1 MSATERT
8 QRCSPPQAV
17 GGLEVSGV
25 ETHTAYVVMVGDV
38 VFKAKKPIRT
48 AFADFGTAERRRA
61 ACEREVTLNRRLC
74 PDVYLGVAELTDPAG
89 GPTEALVKM
98 RRMPSD
104 RRLARLV
111 GGGGDDTTAQVDAI
125 AAVVARF
132 HAGAEQSAEIDCDAT
147 PGAVAARWRAN
158 VSEVTSYRCDVLP
171 AADVHEVQARALRYL
186 KGRKRLFEYRVREG
200 RIVDGH
206 GDLLADDI
214 FCLADGPRI
223 LDCLD
228 FDDHLR
234 HVDCIDDAACL
245 AMDLEYLGR
254 EDLGLRFL
262 DRYCAAARDE
272 PPASL
277 QHHYIAYRAFVRAK
291 VACLRYT
298 QGSRAAGEDARAHCN
313 LALKHLRAGT
323 VRMALVGGLPGTG
336 KSTLARGLAD
346 ITGSV
351 VISSDRVRKELDGLD
366 PHSRQVAGFVE
377 GLYSG
382 TMTDRTYAEVLRRA
396 RDHLTAGRSVVLDA
410 SWTQPM
416 RRERAA
422 LVASCTHSDLVELE
436 CRAPRAM
443 AIARIGSRPTGDS
456 DATPAVYDAMAASAT
471 AWPSATAVD
480 TDTAAGDSVQTAER
494 IWHSTSGWRDE

>member
-17 GGLEVSGV
+17 GGLEVDGV

-74 PDVYLGVAELTDPAG
+74 PDVYLGVADLTDPAG

-104 RRLARLV
+104 RRLTRLL
-111 GGGGDDTTAQVDAI
+111 GGGGDATAHVDAI

-132 HAGAEQSAEIDCDAT
+132 HAGADQSADIDRDAM
-147 PGAVAARWRAN
+147 PGAVAARWCAN

-171 AADVHEVQARALRYL
+171 AADVDEVERRALRYL
-186 KGRKRLFEYRVREG
+186 NGRKQLFENRIREG
-200 RIVDGH
+200 RTVDGH

-214 FCLADGPRI
+214 FCLDDGPRI

-234 HVDCIDDAACL
+234 HVDGIDDAACL

-262 DRYCAAARDE
+262 DRYCAAAHDQ
-272 PPASL
+272 PPTSL
-277 QHHYIAYRAFVRAK
+277 RHHYIAYRAFVRAK

-298 QGSRAAGEDARAHCN
+298 QGSRVAREDARAHCR
-313 LALKHLRAGT
+313 LALRHLRAGT

-336 KSTLARGLAD
+336 KSTLSRGLAD
-346 ITGSV
+346 VTGSV
-351 VISSDRVRKELDGLD
+351 VISSDRVRKELAGLD
-366 PHSRQVAGFVE
+366 PHFGQVAGFGE

-410 SWTQPM
+410 SWPHPM
-416 RRERAA
+416 LRERAA
-422 LVASCTHSDLVELE
+422 LVASCTHSDLVELV
-436 CRAPRAM
+436 CRAPRAV

-456 DATPAVYDAMAASAT
+456 DATPVVYDAMAASAT
-471 AWPSATAVD
+471 AWTSATAVD

>member
-1 MSATERT
+1 MSASERVS
-8 QRCSPPQAV
+8 RDSPTRAV
-17 GGLEVSGV
+17 GELDVHVV
-25 ETHTAYVVMVGDV
+25 ETHTASVVMIGDV

-48 AFADFGTAERRRA
+48 AFADFGTAARRRA
-61 ACEREVTLNRRLC
+61 ACEREVALNRRLC

-98 RRMPSD
+98 RRMPSE

-111 GGGGDDTTAQVDAI
+111 GTGGDAASHVDAI
-125 AAVVARF
+125 AAVLAGF
-132 HAGAEQSAEIDCDAT
+132 HAGAEQSAQIDRDAT
-147 PGAVAARWRAN
+147 PDAVAARWRAN

-171 AADVHEVQARALRYL
+171 AADVDEVQRRALRYL
-186 KGRKRLFEYRVREG
+186 EGRKWLFENRIWEG

-228 FDDHLR
+228 FDAHLR

-262 DRYCAAARDE
+262 DRYCAAARDQ

-277 QHHYIAYRAFVRAK
+277 RHHYIAYRAFVRAK

-298 QGSRAAGEDARAHCN
+298 QGCDAAREDARAHCR

-336 KSTLARGLAD
+336 KSTLAHGLAD
-346 ITGSV
+346 VTGSV
-351 VISSDRVRKELDGLD
+351 VISSDRVRKELAGVE
-366 PHSRQVAGFVE
+366 PHSRQVTGFGE
-377 GLYSG
+377 GLYRPA
-382 TMTDRTYAEVLRRA
+382 MTDRTYAEVLRRA
-396 RDHLTAGRSVVLDA
+396 RDHLAAGRSVVLDA

-416 RRERAA
+416 HRERAA
-422 LVASCTHSDLVELE
+422 LVASGTHSDLVELA
-436 CRAPRAM
+436 CRAPRAV
-443 AIARIGSRPTGDS
+443 AIARIESRPSGDS
-456 DATPAVYDAMAASAT
+456 DATPTVYDAMAATT
-471 AWPSATAVD
+471 AAWTSATAVD
-480 TDTAAGDSVQTAER
+480 TDTAARDSVQAAEQM
-494 IWHSTSGWRDE
+494 WQSTSGWRDD